1 MTQKRFNKL
10 LRAMFTEH
18 HMKHGNPYISKA
30 YRCCE
35 VTHRNL
41 KDVPGASYQAAYEAV
56 RKALLL

>member
-18 HMKHGNPYISKA
+18 HLKYGNPNISKA

-35 VTHRNL
+35 TRRKNL
-41 KDVPGASYQAAYEAV
+41 KAIPGANYQAAYEAI
-56 RKALLL
+56 RNALLP